1 MSATRIWIKNPLA
14 TFTPE
19 AVDGRGGLVI
29 ENGLISEVLAAG
41 QHPARPCEQLF
52 DARDHVVLPGLINT
66 HHHFYQTLTRAWGP
80 VVNQPLFPWLKTLY
94 PVWARLTP
102 DGLALASK
110 VAMAELLL
118 SGCTTAADHHYLF
131 PRGMEESIDI
141 QVETVRELGMRAM
154 LTRGSMSL
162 GEDEGGLPPRHTVQ
176 GQQQILDDSLR
187 LVRQYHQRGAGAQ
200 IQIALAPCSPFS
212 VTEEIMVESAKL
224 AAELDVRLHTHLA
237 ETLDEEA
244 FCLERFGL
252 RTVDYLEKVG
262 WLGERT
268 WLAHGIHFNPDEIAR
283 LGAAGTGVCHCPV
296 SNMRLASGICPTLD
310 LEAAGA
316 PVGLGVDG
324 SASNDASNLMQEA
337 RQALYLQRLRYGAE
351 RITPRKVLEWATRGS
366 AKLLGRG
373 DLGEL
378 LPGKQADLALFK
390 LDDLRFSGSHD
401 PIAALILCGA
411 ERADRVMVG
420 GKWRVV
426 DGAIEGLDI
435 ERLIA
440 RHKVAAA
447 ALVRGERK
455 GLCESPEVGNPR

>member
-29 ENGLISEVLAAG
+29 ENNLISEVLAAG
-41 QHPARPCEQLF
+41 QQPARPCDQLF

-252 RTVDYLEKVG
+252 RTVDYLDKVG
-262 WLGERT
+262 WLGDRT

-435 ERLIA
+435 EQLIA

-447 ALVRGERK
+447 ALVRG
-455 GLCESPEVGNPR
+455 

>member
-19 AVDGRGGLVI
+19 TVDGRGGLVI

-41 QHPARPCEQLF
+41 QQPAGPCEQLF

-110 VAMAELLL
+110 VAMVELLL

-141 QVETVRELGMRAM
+141 QVAAVRELGMRAM

-187 LVRQYHQRGAGAQ
+187 LVRQYHERGAGAQ

-212 VTEEIMVESAKL
+212 VTEEIMVESARL

-262 WLGERT
+262 WLGDRT

-351 RITPRKVLEWATRGS
+351 RITPRKVLEWATVGS
-366 AKLLGRG
+366 ARLLGRD

-390 LDDLRFSGSHD
+390 LDDLRFSGCHD
-401 PIAALILCGA
+401 PIASIILCGA

-426 DGAIEGLDI
+426 DGAIKGLDV
-435 ERLIA
+435 EGLIA

-447 ALVRGERK
+447 ALVRG
-455 GLCESPEVGNPR
+455 